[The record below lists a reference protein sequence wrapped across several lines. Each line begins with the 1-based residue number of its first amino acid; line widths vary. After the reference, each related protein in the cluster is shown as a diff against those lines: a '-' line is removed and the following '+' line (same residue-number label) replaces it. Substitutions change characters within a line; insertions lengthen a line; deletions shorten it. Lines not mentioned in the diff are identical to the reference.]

1 MSGET
6 ILEARTISTIG
17 EANEIF
23 GGRGCKKLRSNE
35 SQRVP
40 VLLIPTRR
48 FCCPYITPPSG
59 MYALVQDAGKDKN
72 FNGAAVWPAGFH
84 FASPLPCTQRRI
96 SHLVTKQSIVFDTPI
111 RGCKTMDDVTVTID
125 ICVVFRIMG
134 DVEKNENPELVR
146 TFVHKLGP
154 AELARQL
161 KDAQDERVR
170 ALARSVRHTEVYAL
184 RSHGS
189 HSGDAPAQSGGRG
202 AAKGF
207 EGKTTD
213 ADGGPG
219 VEMAL
224 LGDPQEETLADG
236 MSRKT
241 NEKAMRV
248 TEEMK
253 IKLNQQFNSYGV
265 QIIDVA
271 IQKVSL
277 PQNFADQMEQRT
289 TYGAQIEEQKQKQM
303 KDMQAVKQ
311 REELETL
318 TQKYEE
324 EQELE
329 RAAGKKMETEVQM
342 KLERVQAETNKA
354 VQTINEECKAE
365 VLEVKSDAD
374 LKVQRFAS
382 ETNQKLEDW
391 KAKASAA
398 REKIIADTDAYCWKK
413 ASEAKLVEVQNS
425 ALGKKVT
432 AEAEGKAAVAL
443 RKKRAFLLQKDQI
456 AMYSALADNK
466 EVVIT
471 GKNAGQ
477 GMLADLVMSQKQS
490 NILFNVDSSATGAG
504 RR

>member
-6 ILEARTISTIG
+6 ILESIPIETVG
-17 EANEIF
+17 EANAIF
-23 GGRGCKKLRSNE
+23 GGKGCTRGSQKVPIVLMPGRRS
-35 SQRVP
+35 
-40 VLLIPTRR
+40 
-48 FCCPYITPPSG
+48 CCPYITAPSG
-59 MYALVQDAGKDKN
+59 MYALVQEAGRDANAPTGK
-72 FNGAAVWPAGFH
+72 AVWPGGFH
-84 FASPLPCTQRRI
+84 WASPFPWNQRRI
-96 SHLVTKQSIVFDTPI
+96 SHLVTKQSVVFDTPI

-134 DVEKNENPELVR
+134 DKKKGEDPELVR
-146 TFVHKLGP
+146 TFVHKLG
-154 AELARQL
+154 ASELARQL

-189 HSGDAPAQSGGRG
+189 HSGDAKQVL
-202 AAKGF
+202 AAEAATRAHRF
-207 EGKTTD
+207 EGKTVD
-213 ADGGPG
+213 NDGDG
-219 VEMAL
+219 VELSAMGNAT
-224 LGDPQEETLADG
+224 DSSIADG

-248 TEEMK
+248 TEDMK

-277 PQNFADQMEQRT
+277 PKNFADQMEQRT
-289 TYGAQIEEQKQKQM
+289 TYGAEIEQQKQKQM

-318 TQKYEE
+318 QQRYAE
-324 EQELE
+324 EQALE
-329 RAAGKKMETEVQM
+329 RESGKKMQAVVEM
-342 KLERVQAETNKA
+342 KLQEVVAETNKSI
-354 VQTINEECKAE
+354 QNINEQCKAD
-365 VLEVKSDAD
+365 VLEVKSSAD
-374 LKVQRFAS
+374 LEVQKFES
-382 ETNQKLEDW
+382 QSNKTLQDW
-391 KAKASAA
+391 KAKAAAA
-398 REKIIADTDAYCWKK
+398 REKIISDADAYCWKK

-425 ALGKKVT
+425 ALGNKVK
-432 AEAEGKAAVAL
+432 AQAEGQAAIAL
-443 RKKRAFLLQKDQI
+443 RGKRAFILQKEQI

-466 EVVIT
+466 DVVIT

-490 NILFNVDSSATGAG
+490 NILLNVDNSSM